1 MRDSSHRDGL
11 HAAIVGISGP
21 VLRDDEAV
29 RFAAFPPAGV
39 ILFGR
44 NVVDPIQLG
53 ALVARLRTV
62 LPSGAVLMV
71 DQEGG
76 RVARL
81 RPPHWPAHPAAAAF
95 GLLFQGDPEAGVRAA
110 WLHGAL
116 IGSQVASAGFDV
128 ACAPMLDIRNAGA
141 STVVGDRALADNS
154 HAVAA
159 LGAAMASG
167 LLAAGVQ
174 PVPKHAPG
182 HGRALVDSHLALPSV
197 DAVREDELIPFRA
210 CAEFGW
216 MMTAH
221 VLYSADDPDHPA
233 TLSARIIGH
242 AIRERIGFQGV
253 LVSDDLAMG
262 ALSGDPA
269 ERAARAIAAGCDI
282 ALYCPGDAAGTDA
295 VLRTAPPL
303 SLVAQQRLAGARAMA
318 ADRQVALDIAA
329 MENERSALLA

>member
-1 MRDSSHRDGL
+1 MRDSNHHDAA
-11 HAAIVGISGP
+11 HAAIVGVGGP
-21 VLRDDEAV
+21 VLHDDEAA
-29 RFAAFPPAGV
+29 RFAALPPAGV

-44 NVVDPIQLG
+44 NVVDPVQLG

-62 LPSGAVLMV
+62 LPSDAVLMV

-95 GLLFQGDPEAGVRAA
+95 GSIFLADPEAGSRAA

-116 IGSQVASAGFDV
+116 IGAQLANAGFDV
-128 ACAPMLDIRNAGA
+128 ACAPVLDIRNVGA
-141 STVVGDRALADNS
+141 SAVVGDRAFADNP

-197 DAVREDELIPFRA
+197 DAVREDELVPFRA
-210 CAEFGW
+210 CAGFGW

-242 AIRERIGFQGV
+242 AIRQRIGFQGV
-253 LVSDDLAMG
+253 LLSDDLAMG

-269 ERAARAIAAGCDI
+269 ERAVRAIAAGCDV
-282 ALYCPGDAAGTDA
+282 ALYCPGDAAGTEA
-295 VLRTAPPL
+295 VLRATPPL
-303 SLVAQQRLAGARAMA
+303 SPAAQQRLARARTMA
-318 ADRQVALDIAA
+318 VDRRLALDIAA